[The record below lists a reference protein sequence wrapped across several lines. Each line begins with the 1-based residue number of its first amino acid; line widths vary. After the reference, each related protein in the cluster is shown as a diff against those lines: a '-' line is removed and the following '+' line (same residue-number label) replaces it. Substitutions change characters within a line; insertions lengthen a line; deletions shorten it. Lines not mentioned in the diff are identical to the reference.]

1 MDLDNFEDWLDLKS
15 YAEKMYLGYSVSV
28 LKDRAIPY
36 LSDGQKPVQRRI
48 LFAMKEMNISAKA
61 PPKKSARVVGDV
73 IGKYHPHG
81 DSSVYEAMVRM
92 SQVWNLRYP
101 LVDGQGNFGS
111 MDGDGAAA
119 MRYTEA
125 RLTPFSEHVL
135 LSELNLGT
143 VNFIGNYDNTLT
155 EPDKLPSRLN
165 TLLLNGAMGIAVG
178 MACDIPSHNIR
189 SVTDATIATIKNPKI
204 SHEELMDIIK
214 GPDLPNGGQ
223 IIDDQETINEIYEKG
238 QGVLKVRAKWK
249 VEKLARNQWQVVVYE
264 MPPHTSARSVLEH
277 IDRITNPPQQKD
289 KNGKSKT
296 LSAKV
301 LQEKNFM
308 NSILNKAVDESDRK
322 NAVRLVLEPKSS
334 KQNPEE
340 FMNALLS
347 RVGLEQS
354 MKVNMTT
361 VGLDGLPKLKG
372 IKDIV
377 SEWVGFR
384 FDTMT
389 KRTQF
394 QLDKVQKRIHILEGR
409 LLALEHIDKVIK
421 IIRESEDPKIELMN
435 KIGVTEVQAE
445 DILEIRLRQLAK
457 MEHVKVEKELL
468 SLQKEEKR
476 LLGLLSSKTKMFNLM
491 VKEMEEDTAMFED
504 ERRTLL
510 KPEKP
515 VVAKSSEAIVNEP
528 ITVILTKKGWIT
540 QRKGHGI
547 ETASIQLK
555 NDDAIQKALEGKS
568 VDLISLIANNG
579 RAYSIKSTDIPS
591 GKGGFAHLNSLINI
605 EGNISIVD
613 SCFADGRKF
622 LIFNNH
628 GYGFVS
634 NTSSLET
641 KNKAGKHFMTLPKK
655 ESVIFPIQF
664 IDWEEDQIINI
675 LTNDDRLLSFYT
687 EELKEFKELDKG
699 KGYQLI
705 KLPKGV
711 EIDDYSFSK
720 DEIKIQEKS
729 KKKTIKGDEL
739 NEYLSKRALRGK
751 KVKEGTKLI
760 KN

>member
-457 MEHVKVEKELL
+457 MEHVKVQKELS

-476 LLGLLSSKTKMFNLM
+476 LLGLLSSRTKMFNLM
-491 VKEMEEDTAMFED
+491 VKEIEEDTAMFED

-555 NDDAIQKALEGKS
+555 NDDSIQKVLEGKS
-568 VDLISLIANNG
+568 IDLISLIANNG

-605 EGNISIVD
+605 EGNVSIVD
-613 SCFADGRKF
+613 SCFADGLKF

-628 GYGFVS
+628 GYGFIS

-655 ESVIFPIQF
+655 ESVIFPIHF

-705 KLPKGV
+705 KLPKGI
-711 EIDDYSFSK
+711 EISDYSFSK

-739 NEYLSKRALRGK
+739 NDYLSKRALRGK
-751 KVKEGTKLI
+751 KVKEGTKLV
-760 KN
+760 KD